1 MIDPH
6 GVLIREFAQETQ
18 ENYTRNYGGTFPEI
32 GEVLGWFSRT
42 ALQLISQSDSL
53 YHDVEHTIMAASV
66 VQYLLEGKHI
76 LEGGVTQRDWLRV
89 MVATLCHD
97 VGFSDHCCALDSRD
111 RVSTGIGDETVSIS
125 DFQTNASLMPYHVD
139 RSKTFVRERFGS
151 RALFAIDA
159 EELDLICDYI
169 DMTRFPVPEEAKYR
183 QTKGYGALVRA
194 ADLIGQLSDPRY
206 LQKIPALYY
215 EFTEFGVNK
224 ALGYTDPRDLARK
237 YPQFFKGTV
246 YPLIRDSLEYLDLTP
261 QGRQWV
267 ANLYSNL
274 ARVESESW

>member
-6 GVLIREFAQETQ
+6 GVLIREFAKETQ
-18 ENYTRNYGGTFPEI
+18 ENYTRNYGGASPEI
-32 GEVLGWFSRT
+32 GEVLSWFSRT

-66 VQYLLEGKHI
+66 AQYLLEGKHI

-97 VGFSDHCCALDSRD
+97 VGFSDHCCTLDNRD
-111 RVSTGIGDETVSIS
+111 EVASGIGEATVSIAE
-125 DFQTNASLMPYHVD
+125 FPTNASLMPYHVD
-139 RSKTFVRERFGS
+139 RSKTFVRERFGG
-151 RALFAIDA
+151 RVLFAMDA

-169 DMTRFPVPEEAKYR
+169 EMTRFPIPEGEKYQ
-183 QTKGYGALVRA
+183 QTHGYGALVRA

-206 LQKIPALYY
+206 LQKIPALYH
-215 EFTEFGVNK
+215 EFTEFGVTQ
-224 ALGYTDPRDLARK
+224 ALGYTDPRDLAKK
-237 YPQFFKGTV
+237 YPQFFKETV
-246 YPLIRDSLEYLDLTP
+246 YPMIRDSLKYLDLTP

-274 ARVESESW
+274 CRVESESW